1 MLGAPEP
8 ALSLSKGPDFETWE
22 SMQQKRRSMTDSR
35 LLITNMAILA
45 CIFLAGLV
53 AKMFA
58 RKDRKAKSR

>member
-1 MLGAPEP
+1 
-8 ALSLSKGPDFETWE
+8 
-22 SMQQKRRSMTDSR
+22 MTDSR